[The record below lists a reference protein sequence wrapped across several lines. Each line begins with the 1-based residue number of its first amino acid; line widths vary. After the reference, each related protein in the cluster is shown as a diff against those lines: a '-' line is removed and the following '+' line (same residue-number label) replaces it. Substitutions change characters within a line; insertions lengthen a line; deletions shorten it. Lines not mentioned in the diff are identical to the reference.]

1 MLLRWMNHRLVFAV
15 MLLLP
20 LTAWSVSAAQGN
32 TMAKLAT
39 SVQQALTILKD
50 PALAEPD
57 RKEERREMLRR
68 VIYKEFDFARM
79 SQSAVGRVWI
89 KFSPGQQERFVTLFQ
104 KLLENTYMNMIER
117 YNGEQVE
124 FVKESP
130 KAEDLM
136 LVDSVIHAKGQQ
148 YKLSYYMHASAGEWK
163 VEDVIIEGVSV
174 VTNYRAQFQQAI
186 RTADDI
192 EPLLARLE
200 EKLRNAPQGG

>member
-1 MLLRWMNHRLVFAV
+1 

-20 LTAWSVSAAQGN
+20 LSAWSVTVAQGN
-32 TMAKLAT
+32 TMAKLAA

-50 PALAEPD
+50 PALAVPD

-79 SQSAVGRVWI
+79 SQSAVGRVWV

-124 FVKESP
+124 FLKESP
-130 KAEDLM
+130 KAEDLV

-148 YKLSYYMHASAGEWK
+148 YKLSYYMHATGGDWK

-192 EPLLARLE
+192 EPMLARLE